1 MDVRLCTKDCP
12 VMAVRVYLGGA
23 PAARS
28 ETAYEET
35 DAFSVTAGGF
45 LLIQRRQHSG
55 AQKDLAVFAANAWLR
70 AEVVPE
76 PAPGLRWPV
85 RCRARQARRQNSPMP
100 PAGLRPIRGGRR
112 GEPVRLVGLGPAGGG
127 LVIGASGLHAG
138 GQVLRRHGPASM
150 GGRRGRL
157 PGHRW
162 RSRSSR
168 RHAVY
173 RLAAVPAT

>member
-1 MDVRLCTKDCP
+1 MHVRLCTKDCP
-12 VMAVRVYLGGA
+12 VMAVKVYLGGA

-28 ETAYEET
+28 EMAYEET

-112 GEPVRLVGLGPAGGG
+112 GRAGGG
-127 LVIGASGLHAG
+127 MVMGGCGVDGG
-138 GQVLRRHGPASM
+138 GQVVRRHGRGAM
-150 GGRRGRL
+150 GGGRGRL